1 MTTSSIDTARG
12 ARRAAGAL
20 LRHLENRFALL
31 LVLWGVA
38 ICVMSLLSPYF
49 LQVSTLPY
57 FLQYIPVLGLLGM
70 GQTLVMLA
78 GGPGIDIS
86 VGSAMSLSG
95 VFLGW
100 LLGSLDVPILIAC
113 LACLAFGAGLGF
125 FNGVLVNVVGIPSLM
140 ATLATYFAFGGLA
153 LALTGGR
160 PQTGFPDAFA
170 WLGAPGWLD
179 IPNHVFFVFV
189 PVAVVLHIG
198 LSRTVA
204 GRHVYACG
212 NNEKAA
218 RLLGIKVD
226 AIRLSL
232 YTLSGALAGLAAIVS
247 ASWLMSASPDAGEG
261 LELLS
266 VTIAVLGGTHIF
278 GGEGDIRGTVLA
290 ILIVT
295 TLQTGLEL
303 AGISMAW
310 QLGVIGGLM
319 ILSVAATQAVRRRRA
334 AGR

>member
-1 MTTSSIDTARG
+1 MATGSIANAHG
-12 ARRAAGAL
+12 ARRFAGIL
-20 LRHLENRFALL
+20 LRHMENRFALL

-38 ICVMSLLSPYF
+38 IVVMSLLSPYF
-49 LQVSTLPY
+49 LQLSTLPY

-70 GQTLVMLA
+70 GQTLVMLS

-86 VGSAMSLSG
+86 VGSAMSLAG

-100 LLGSLDVPILIAC
+100 LLGPLDVPILLAC
-113 LACLAFGAGLGF
+113 LACLAFGAALGF
-125 FNGVLVNVVGIPSLM
+125 FNGVLINIVGIPSLM

-160 PQTGFPDAFA
+160 PQTGFPDSFA
-170 WLGAPGWLD
+170 WIGAPGWLD
-179 IPNHVFFVFV
+179 IPNHVFVVFL
-189 PVAVVLHIG
+189 PVAVILHIA
-198 LSRTVA
+198 LSRTVV
-204 GRHVYACG
+204 GRHIYACG

-226 AIRLSL
+226 GLRLGL
-232 YTLSGALAGLAAIVS
+232 YTLSGTLAGLAGIVS

-278 GGEGDIRGTVLA
+278 GGQGDIRGTVLA

-319 ILSVAATQAVRRRRA
+319 ILSVATTQAVRRRRA